1 MRHHERVVKAAHEH
15 RTPTCH
21 HVREHAEELFLQV
34 VLVNTI
40 MILESRLCAPADVKR
55 GIDVCLRFNL
65 HRHQGSKPES
75 AAVGCPVSQCAPP
88 PSRRCF
94 RRQSVRYFDRYRGSS
109 SFFTVRQ
116 RKAVMDNAPMTA
128 FGNLFE
134 QLSEQTNDG
143 LAHHHNHTDIHAAHR
158 PFV

>member
-40 MILESRLCAPADVKR
+40 MIIESRLCAPADVKR
-55 GIDVCLRFNL
+55 GIDVRLRFDL
-65 HRHQGSKPES
+65 
-75 AAVGCPVSQCAPP
+75 
-88 PSRRCF
+88 

-109 SFFTVRQ
+109 SFFH
-116 RKAVMDNAPMTA
+116 
-128 FGNLFE
+128 
-134 QLSEQTNDG
+134 SQTKKDG